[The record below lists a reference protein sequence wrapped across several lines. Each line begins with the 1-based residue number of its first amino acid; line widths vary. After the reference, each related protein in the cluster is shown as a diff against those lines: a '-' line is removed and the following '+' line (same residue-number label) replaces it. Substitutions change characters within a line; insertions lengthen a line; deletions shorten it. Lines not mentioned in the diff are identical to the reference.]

1 MQHTKKDP
9 QKRVLTIPNLL
20 SLFRIILLPLFVWLY
35 VFRQRYLAA
44 AAFDSAVV
52 CAVSAPQYAAFARDR
67 QRQTTFGT
75 HRRKSLTAIL
85 F

>member
-44 AAFDSAVV
+44 AASVLILLSFVLYLRRNMQLLRGTGKDK
-52 CAVSAPQYAAFARDR
+52 
-67 QRQTTFGT
+67 QRSEHTEE
-75 HRRKSLTAIL
+75 KV
-85 F
+85 